1 MFYERTTPEDLHIVS
16 AYLSTAEE
24 SFVQAAAH
32 LATIQPHQ
40 LTQDPLLIKFQ
51 ATFKNLQLQFSTLE
65 QQFQTLILPV
75 DQTDQPG
82 P

>member
-1 MFYERTTPEDLHIVS
+1 MFYERMTPEDLRIVS

-40 LTQDPLLIKFQ
+40 LIKFQ